1 MTEKRFAT
9 IGGLEMTAPLHV
21 DVERRLYPIIR
32 EGRRAAA
39 DLESEGVVDPTR
51 RRELLRRRHDGQ
63 EAEAVLLRATLGLVR
78 ARVVERGY
86 RFGNDELEAAGV
98 EGLVNALQRFDPD
111 QGTRFSTYA
120 NYWIMKMVN
129 QSIQQQS
136 GLSDAEMRLI
146 LRFQKLV
153 RSNPER
159 QFMKRD
165 VAASLGISQ
174 AKAHE
179 VMQLSRDLQT
189 RRFQTTGLDD
199 ARDVRLKSD
208 PADVPSWVI
217 DALHAICG
225 DDFDAFWQ
233 STFRTMSVEEIA
245 RAHGLTRQGMSKR
258 LERCRRAVRESPE
271 AERLQAWFALQ

>member
-9 IGGLEMTAPLHV
+9 IGGLEMTAPLDV

-245 RAHGLTRQGMSKR
+245 RARGLTRQGMSKR

>member
-111 QGTRFSTYA
+111 
-120 NYWIMKMVN
+120 MK
-129 QSIQQQS
+129 
-136 GLSDAEMRLI
+136 DAKI
-146 LRFQKLV
+146 
-153 RSNPER
+153 
-159 QFMKRD
+159 
-165 VAASLGISQ
+165 
-174 AKAHE
+174 
-179 VMQLSRDLQT
+179 DLDKT
-189 RRFQTTGLDD
+189 FD
-199 ARDVRLKSD
+199 ARFVAQATAG
-208 PADVPSWVI
+208 ADAKPVQ
-217 DALHAICG
+217 D
-225 DDFDAFWQ
+225 
-233 STFRTMSVEEIA
+233 
-245 RAHGLTRQGMSKR
+245 K
-258 LERCRRAVRESPE
+258 
-271 AERLQAWFALQ
+271 

>member
-9 IGGLEMTAPLHV
+9 IGGLEMTAPLDV

>member
-1 MTEKRFAT
+1 M
-9 IGGLEMTAPLHV
+9 
-21 DVERRLYPIIR
+21 
-32 EGRRAAA
+32 
-39 DLESEGVVDPTR
+39 
-51 RRELLRRRHDGQ
+51 
-63 EAEAVLLRATLGLVR
+63 
-78 ARVVERGY
+78 
-86 RFGNDELEAAGV
+86 
-98 EGLVNALQRFDPD
+98 NALQRFDPD

>member
-9 IGGLEMTAPLHV
+9 IGGLEMTAPLDV

-245 RAHGLTRQGMSKR
+245 RAHGMTRQGMSKR

-271 AERLQAWFALQ
+271 AQRLQAWFAHQ

>member
-1 MTEKRFAT
+1 MIERRFAT
-9 IGGLEMTAPLHV
+9 IGGLVMTPPLDV
-21 DVERRLYPIIR
+21 DAERRLYPIIR
-32 EGRRAAA
+32 DGRHA
-39 DLESEGVVDPTR
+39 DAVLESEGETDPAR

-63 EAEAVLLRATLGLVR
+63 QAESVLLRATLGLVR

-98 EGLVNALQRFDPD
+98 EGLVNALRRFDPD

-129 QSIQQQS
+129 QAIQQQS

-146 LRFQKLV
+146 LKFQKLV
-153 RSNPER
+153 RSNSDR
-159 QFMKRD
+159 QLTPRD
-165 VAASLGISQ
+165 VATSLGTSL
-174 AKAHE
+174 AKAQE

-189 RRFQTTGLDD
+189 RRFHTTGLDD
-199 ARDVRLKSD
+199 ARDVRLNSD
-208 PADVPSWVI
+208 PADVPAWVL
-217 DALHAICG
+217 DALHGICG

-233 STFRTMSVEEIA
+233 STFRTMSVDEIA